1 MSDTVINMPD
11 GTTWSPSSSDDVVQ
25 CANCQNEVDTPA
37 EIASYPDGDCPDCG
51 EPWTGFEVRKTTIS
65 VTAPA
70 KISGA
75 T

>member
-11 GTTWSPSSSDDVVQ
+11 GSKWSPSSSTDVVK
-25 CANCQNEVDTPA
+25 CANCGNEVDTPA

-51 EPWTGFEVRKTTIS
+51 EAWTGSEVRKTTIS
-65 VTAPA
+65 VTAPE
-70 KISGA
+70 KISGS